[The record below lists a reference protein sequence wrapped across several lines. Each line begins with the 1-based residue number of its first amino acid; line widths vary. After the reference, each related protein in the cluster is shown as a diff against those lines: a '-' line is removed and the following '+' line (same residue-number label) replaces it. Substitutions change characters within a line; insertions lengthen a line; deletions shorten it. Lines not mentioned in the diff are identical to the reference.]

1 MRAKAA
7 GVRVSPPRYP
17 ARYRSRRA
25 GGCVLFSVA
34 CILVPRFS
42 LRRGGLPLAEILMD
56 ECNRHAAFADARSH
70 PLDRAMAN
78 VADRKNTRH
87 AGFQQIGV
95 ALERP

>member
-7 GVRVSPPRYP
+7 RVLSPPRCL
-17 ARYRSRRA
+17 ARYRSGRA
-25 GGCVLFSVA
+25 GGRVRFNMT
-34 CILVPRFS
+34 CILLPRFS